1 MGYPPSMVLSLNPP
15 RGALALIA
23 AACLLALSGCG
34 GDDEPAGAGTL
45 MPGFRLTVYYTP
57 VESFFGGALQTIQGC
72 TSIGCESGIQTL
84 GAFPVGFLSEVQ
96 MQGSGR
102 ITSGAHAGQY
112 LHGSFGG
119 GFWISPI
126 AADAYG
132 SPVRPFETA
141 AADDAVLP
149 RGTRFKLV
157 EPLTESGGAP
167 LPAAVAD
174 RLLAATWDV
183 QDHFE
188 AGYGGALHID
198 LYVGEQEQPHFAS
211 SPFYL
216 MLVNQTIE
224 VF

>member
-1 MGYPPSMVLSLNPP
+1 MTPHPIRHNGF
-15 RGALALIA
+15 
-23 AACLLALSGCG
+23 LLAIAYAATLFLSGCG
-34 GDDEPAGAGTL
+34 GDDDSTSGNGTL
-45 MPGFRLTVYYTP
+45 MTGFRLTVYYTP
-57 VESFFGGALQTIQGC
+57 VESFYGGTLQAIQGC
-72 TSIGCESGIQTL
+72 TTLNCESGLQPL
-84 GAFPVGFLSEVQ
+84 GTYPAAFLSEVQ

-102 ITSGAHAGQY
+102 ITSGAYAGQY

-119 GFWISPI
+119 NFWISPI

-132 SPVRPFETA
+132 SPAVPFETA
-141 AADDAVLP
+141 AADDSVLP

-157 EPLTESGGAP
+157 DPLTESGGAP
-167 LPAAVAD
+167 LPSSVSD
-174 RLLAATWDV
+174 RLLSATWNV

-198 LYVGEQEQPHFAS
+198 LYVGEQEQANFS
-211 SPFYL
+211 TSPFYL

>member
-1 MGYPPSMVLSLNPP
+1 MASSLNLP
-15 RGALALIA
+15 RGALATAA
-23 AACLLALSGCG
+23 AACLIALAGCG
-34 GDDEPAGAGTL
+34 GDDEASGAGTL

-57 VESFFGGALQTIQGC
+57 VESFHGGAPQTIQGC

-84 GAFPVGFLSEVQ
+84 GAFPAGFLSEVQ
-96 MQGSGR
+96 LQGSGR

-119 GFWISPI
+119 GFWIGPSPF
-126 AADAYG
+126 DAYG
-132 SPVRPFETA
+132 SPLRAFETA

-157 EPLTESGGAP
+157 APLTESGGAP
-167 LPAAVAD
+167 LPAAVAN
-174 RLLAATWDV
+174 RLLSATWDV

-188 AGYGGALHID
+188 AGYGGARHLD

-216 MLVNQTIE
+216 MLVNQTIA

>member
-1 MGYPPSMVLSLNPP
+1 MHSSPARSL
-15 RGALALIA
+15 RLAALTAAL
-23 AACLLALSGCG
+23 LLALSGCG
-34 GDDEPAGAGTL
+34 GGDDDSSGSGLL

-57 VESFFGGALQTIQGC
+57 VESCYGGAMQAIQGC
-72 TSIGCESGIQTL
+72 ASIGCESGIQPL
-84 GAFPVGFLSEVQ
+84 GTYPSAFLSEVQ

-102 ITSGAHAGQY
+102 ITSGAYAGQY

-119 GFWISPI
+119 GFWIGPI
-126 AADAYG
+126 ASDAYG

-149 RGTRFKLV
+149 RGTRFQLV

-167 LPAAVAD
+167 LPSAVAD
-174 RLLAATWDV
+174 RLLSATWNV

-198 LYVGEQEQPHFAS
+198 LYVGEQEQAHFAA

-224 VF
+224 IF